1 MVGLKT
7 ALLTRKLESIR
18 RARQKVDIRQKVEH
32 ARTRVEI
39 PDCVEVDLFS
49 TKFHLCHLATC
60 FTLSGTLIL
69 TAKVRRL
76 EKDGEGIVQEMR
88 PIRDSRHV
96 PGRIVDSLRLK

>member
-39 PDCVEVDLFS
+39 PDCVEVDL
-49 TKFHLCHLATC
+49 
-60 FTLSGTLIL
+60 
-69 TAKVRRL
+69 
-76 EKDGEGIVQEMR
+76 
-88 PIRDSRHV
+88 
-96 PGRIVDSLRLK
+96 